1 MPLLQILRPTL
12 PILIGASLMLT
23 LSMGLR
29 QSLGIFLQPLTHDI
43 GISVSDFTLAIA
55 DAKPRLGIPAAA
67 RRRHDGALRL
77 SAIMVVGALFY
88 IAGLTLM
95 ATAHGFVS
103 VMIGGGIL
111 IGTSLACTAA
121 AIAMSVAARAVPETV
136 RCTVLGMVSAAGS
149 LGALL
154 SAPIG
159 QMLNEG
165 YGWRVGLAGFV
176 VLSLAMIPA
185 AWFAGGVDKIP
196 LPKASADDIGNTSAG
211 VAVKV
216 AFGNASFVVMTC
228 AYFVCGMQLVFLTT
242 HLPSYLAICGLDPM
256 LSAQTLGMIGGFN
269 VLGSLFFGWAGQR
282 WNKLALLGGIYI
294 FRSIAL
300 AWYFTLAA
308 DAGDDAAVRRDH
320 GLPVD
325 GRRAAG
331 RGRGGRNVRAA
342 LAGDDPGPRLHE
354 PSARQFPRR
363 LWRRADLRRA
373 RLLHHGLADRRRARA
388 GRRHHPGRVRADP
401 AERAAVGDGAIK
413 RRGVGLCAAGDG
425 AVDRIDHALDF
436 DEFDPRA
443 FGLVAVERRGQ
454 HLRVGVAVLRHALT
468 GLLQGIL
475 SLAHVALRAD
485 WTTTGIRPPASDMTL
500 AAVS

>member
-1 MPLLQILRPTL
+1 MPLFKILRPTL

-29 QSLGIFLQPLTHDI
+29 QSLGIFMQPLTHDI

-55 DAKPRLGIPAAA
+55 MQNLAWGFLQPLA
-67 RRRHDGALRL
+67 GAMTVRYGFR
-77 SAIMVVGALFY
+77 AIMVVGALFY
-88 IAGLTLM
+88 IAGLMLM
-95 ATAHGFVS
+95 ASAHGFVS
-103 VMIGGGIL
+103 VLIGGGAL

-121 AIAMSVAARAVPETV
+121 AIAMSVAARAVPATV
-136 RCTVLGMVSAAGS
+136 RSTVLGMVSAAGS

-159 QMLNEG
+159 QILNEG
-165 YGWRVGLAGFV
+165 YGWRVGIAGFV
-176 VLSLAMIPA
+176 ILSLALIPA

-300 AWYFTLAA
+300 AWYFTLPPTPASTLLFGA
-308 DAGDDAAVRRDH
+308 IMGFLWMGVGPLVAGAVAEMFGLRWQAMIQGLAFMSHQLGSFLGAYGGGLIYDALGSYTMAWRIGVAL
-320 GLPVD
+320 G
-325 GRRAAG
+325 
-331 RGRGGRNVRAA
+331 
-342 LAGDDPGPRLHE
+342 LAGGIIQV
-354 PSARQFPRR
+354 AF
-363 LWRRADLRRA
+363 
-373 RLLHHGLADRRRARA
+373 
-388 GRRHHPGRVRADP
+388 
-401 AERAAVGDGAIK
+401 
-413 RRGVGLCAAGDG
+413 
-425 AVDRIDHALDF
+425 AL
-436 DEFDPRA
+436 
-443 FGLVAVERRGQ
+443 
-454 HLRVGVAVLRHALT
+454 
-468 GLLQGIL
+468 
-475 SLAHVALRAD
+475 
-485 WTTTGIRPPASDMTL
+485 IRPSEPPL
-500 AAVS
+500 AQARS